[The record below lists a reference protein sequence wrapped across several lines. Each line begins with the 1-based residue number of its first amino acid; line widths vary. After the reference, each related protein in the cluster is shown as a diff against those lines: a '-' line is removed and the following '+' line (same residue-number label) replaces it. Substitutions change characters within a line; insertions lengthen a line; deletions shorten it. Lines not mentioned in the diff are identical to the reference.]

1 MKGCVLAFTTRDCYS
16 LPWPRFSLCA
26 NLGQGFP
33 FPERHRE
40 DCSGPENSQSS
51 SVHVP
56 QPHPEWHGGSGQES
70 LWGRMGILTAKAVLS
85 LAHHSQW
92 QAEVLSSP
100 ASAGR
105 VVGARIWL
113 GR

>member
-1 MKGCVLAFTTRDCYS
+1 MRIAAVQKTARAAVSVCPNPT
-16 LPWPRFSLCA
+16 PR
-26 NLGQGFP
+26 
-33 FPERHRE
+33 
-40 DCSGPENSQSS
+40 
-51 SVHVP
+51 
-56 QPHPEWHGGSGQES
+56 HGGSGQES

-92 QAEVLSSP
+92 QAEVLSSH